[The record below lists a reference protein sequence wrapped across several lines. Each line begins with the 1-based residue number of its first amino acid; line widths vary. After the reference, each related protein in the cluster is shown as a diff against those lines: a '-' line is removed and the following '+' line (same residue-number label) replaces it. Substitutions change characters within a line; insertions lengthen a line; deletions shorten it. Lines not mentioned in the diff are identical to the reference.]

1 MDTAEEYT
9 LTGIDSSNVPAIR
22 KMALALA
29 WPAIMEMMLNTL
41 VQYVD
46 TAMVGNLG
54 EVAIAAVGISNSP
67 MMFLMGF
74 FTALGVGATALV
86 ARSIGAGDEL
96 QAHNAAQQSF
106 LLGGSLALVVSVL
119 IFIFAEWVPALMGAA
134 AEVIPAAGLYL
145 RIISVTFFFHFCAM
159 VLAGVL
165 RGAGDT
171 KTPMKV
177 NILANIINVG
187 LNFLLIYPTRT
198 VSVVLPSGVTL
209 FTATIPGAGMGVAG
223 AAAATTLARAV
234 AGTCVLYVLMSG
246 RRKVRLSLRVLRFDR
261 TMIRRILK
269 IGLPASVER
278 LSISGGQ
285 MLFSVVVLSLG
296 TVQYAAHHLAIVA
309 ESISYMP
316 GFGFSMAATALTGQG
331 LGAGKPKLAEAYG
344 YITCRIAAAVM
355 GIMGLQFFFGGHLFI
370 RVFTSDPEIIHYGAL
385 ALRLVAFGQ
394 IPFAV
399 QIVLAGALR
408 GAGDTVWPLV
418 IGATSM
424 WCIRLVL
431 AWFLVNRLGL
441 GLAGA
446 WSAMVL
452 DLWVRGILILL
463 RFRSGR
469 WQKVAV

>member
-1 MDTAEEYT
+1 MDTAEKYT
-9 LTGIDSSNVPAIR
+9 LTGIDSNNAPAIR

-29 WPAIMEMMLNTL
+29 WPAIMEMMLVTL
-41 VQYVD
+41 VQYID

-67 MMFLMGF
+67 MMFLMGL

-86 ARSIGAGDEL
+86 ARSIGARDEL

-106 LLGGSLALVVSVL
+106 LLGGSLALVISVL
-119 IFIFAEWVPALMGAA
+119 GFLYAEWVPTLMGAA
-134 AEVIPAAGLYL
+134 AEVIPQAGLYL
-145 RIISVTFFFHFCAM
+145 RITSVTFFFHFCSM
-159 VLAGVL
+159 ILSGVL

-177 NILANIINVG
+177 NVLANIINVVF
-187 LNFLLIYPTRT
+187 NFLLIYPTRT
-198 VSVVLPSGVTL
+198 VRVTL
-209 FTATIPGAGMGVAG
+209 PTGGTLLMATIPGAGLGVAG
-223 AAAATTLARAV
+223 AAAATALARAV
-234 AGTCVLYVLMSG
+234 AGFFVLYVLIAG
-246 RRKVRLSLRVLRFDR
+246 KRKVRLSLRMLRFDL

-269 IGLPASVER
+269 IGLPASLER
-278 LSISGGQ
+278 LSLSGGQ

-316 GFGFSMAATALTGQG
+316 GFGFSMAATTLTGQG

-344 YITCRIAAAVM
+344 YITCRLAVAVM
-355 GIMGLQFFFGGHLFI
+355 GVMGLLFFFGGHLFI
-370 RVFTSDPEIIHYGAL
+370 RCFTADPEIVRYGAR
-385 ALRLVAFGQ
+385 ALRLVAFAQ

-418 IGATSM
+418 IGAASM
-424 WCIRLVL
+424 WCIRLVF
-431 AWFLVNRLGL
+431 AWFLVNRMGL

-446 WSAMVL
+446 WFAMVL
-452 DLWVRGILILL
+452 DLWVRGILTLL